1 MEQMMAD
8 LPTFRTT
15 AFEPCFTHTGVDLF
29 GPLNAKR
36 GRVVVKRWGVLFT
49 CLNSRAVHLELASS
63 LETDCFI
70 NVLRRFISRRGTP
83 KTIHSDNG
91 TNLVGAAREIKEA
104 IAAWNEKQIQ
114 DQLLQKGCQWV
125 FQPPKASHASGV
137 WERLIRS
144 TRVALRAILGN
155 SLVDEEVLATVL
167 TEVEAILNS
176 RPLCAASDDPDD
188 QEPLTPNHLLL
199 QKAVHNLPPG
209 SFVKEDLFSRKK
221 WRQAQILADHFW
233 KRWVKEYVLSLQER
247 QKWQRPRRNAD
258 VGDLVLLVDDCL
270 PRSQWRM
277 GRVKAVFPSKD
288 GLVRSVEV
296 KTGASSSLVRPIQKL
311 CLLEES
317 QTLSR

>member
-1 MEQMMAD
+1 M
-8 LPTFRTT
+8 
-15 AFEPCFTHTGVDLF
+15 
-29 GPLNAKR
+29 
-36 GRVVVKRWGVLFT
+36 
-49 CLNSRAVHLELASS
+49 
-63 LETDCFI
+63 DCFI
-70 NVLRRFISRRGTP
+70 NVLRRFLSRRGTP
-83 KTIHSDNG
+83 KTIHFDNG
-91 TNLVGAAREIKEA
+91 TNLVGGAREIKEA
-104 IAAWNEKQIQ
+104 IAAWNEKT
-114 DQLLQKGCQWV
+114 
-125 FQPPKASHASGV
+125 KASHASGV

-144 TRVALRAILGN
+144 TGIALRAILGN
-155 SLVDEEVLATVL
+155 ILVDEEVLATVL

-176 RPLCAASDDPDD
+176 RPLCTASDDPDD
-188 QEPLTPNHLLL
+188 QEPLTPNYLLL

-233 KRWVKEYVLSLQER
+233 KRWLKEYILSLQER
-247 QKWQRPRRNAD
+247 QKWQKPRRNAE

-296 KTGASSSLVRPIQKL
+296 KTGASSSLVRLIQKL

-317 QTLSR
+317 QSLSR